1 MDFLGSSDT
10 SMNRAFQ
17 LCSFQSSATL
27 LHCILSEK
35 QVIDPVIFGNF
46 ETISKKTKIEDQL
59 SSDLTVKIL
68 PAGDTL
74 SLEHIKFL
82 GQSVDIRDLATDFRE
97 IKLPWPFFWVTLQM
111 LYRAHQP
118 I

>member
-1 MDFLGSSDT
+1 MGQKLTQQTLRGHPTLWVLSS
-10 SMNRAFQ
+10 
-17 LCSFQSSATL
+17 
-27 LHCILSEK
+27 ILSEK

-97 IKLPWPFFWVTLQM
+97 IKLP
-111 LYRAHQP
+111 
-118 I
+118 